1 MYKGTTFTRF
11 LIAEQRKFPGATG
24 EFTSLLTELATAAKI
39 IAHEVNRAGLGNI
52 LGAAG
57 RTNVQGEQV
66 QKLDEF
72 ANETIIRM
80 VDHTGHLAGMVS
92 EEMEDIFHIQ
102 EHHLRGKYLL
112 LFDPLDGS
120 SNIDVSVGVGTIF
133 GIHRKITPGEDATP
147 EDFLQK
153 GRAQLCAGYL
163 LYGSSTMLVY
173 TAGQG
178 VHGFTLDPNV
188 GEFLLSHE
196 QMTIMKR
203 GKTFSVNDGRY
214 FLWDHPIRHYIDDL
228 RGKEGGSPYSS
239 RYIGSLVAD
248 FHRNLLKGGI
258 YLYPG
263 DRESPSGKLRLL
275 YEANPLAFIVE
286 QAGGRASSGTEAIL
300 DIQPITLH
308 QRTPLFIGSEEDVRM
323 VEAYIK
329 EGGKR

>member
-1 MYKGTTFTRF
+1 MEKWTTFTRF
-11 LIAEQRKFPGATG
+11 LIEEQRKFPGATG
-24 EFTSLLTELATAAKI
+24 EFTSLLTEIAIAAKI
-39 IAHEVNRAGLGNI
+39 IAREVNRAGLGDV

-57 RTNVQGEQV
+57 QINVQGEQV
-66 QKLDEF
+66 QKLDLF

-92 EEMEDIFHIQ
+92 EEMEDVYHIP
-102 EHHLRGKYLL
+102 EWHPKGKYLL

-120 SNIDVSVGVGTIF
+120 SNIDVGVGIGTIF
-133 GIHRKITPGEDATP
+133 AIYRKVTPGADAER

-163 LYGSSTMLVY
+163 LYGSSTLLVY
-173 TAGQG
+173 TTGQG
-178 VHGFTLDPNV
+178 VHGFTLDPSV

-196 QMTIMKR
+196 QLIIPKR

-214 FLWDHPIRHYIDDL
+214 FLWEDSIRHYIDDL

-258 YLYPG
+258 YLYPA
-263 DRESPSGKLRLL
+263 DRESREGKLRLL
-275 YEANPLAFIVE
+275 YEANPLAFVVE
-286 QAGGRASSGTEAIL
+286 QAGGRSSNGRESIL
-300 DIQPITLH
+300 DIQPTGLH

-323 VEAYIK
+323 VEEYI
-329 EGGKR
+329 GGDRV